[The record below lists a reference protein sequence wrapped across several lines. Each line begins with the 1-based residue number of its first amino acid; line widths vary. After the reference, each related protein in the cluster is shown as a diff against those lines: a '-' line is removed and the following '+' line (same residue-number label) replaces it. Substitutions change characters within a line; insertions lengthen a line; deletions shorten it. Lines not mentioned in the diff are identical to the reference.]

1 VIPNPLHPAVVHFPI
16 VFAVLLPLVA
26 AGGLWMIRRGAAPR
40 RAWLLPALLAGALA
54 LSAFV
59 ALKTGEAQEDRVER
73 VLRQGAI
80 HGHEEAAE
88 LFLVLSGVVFVV
100 AGVGLAGGVVGRAA
114 RIVATIG
121 AVGLVGAGYR
131 VGQSGGEL
139 VYTHGAANA
148 YVQPQTGTYGGT
160 ATPRDSSDTRRGEEV
175 REHER

>member
-1 VIPNPLHPAVVHFPI
+1 MIPNPLHPAVVHFPI

-26 AGGLWMIRRGAAPR
+26 AGALWMIRRGAAPR
-40 RAWLLPALLAGALA
+40 RAWLLPALLAAGLS

-59 ALKTGEAQEDRVER
+59 ALRTGAAQEDRVER
-73 VLRQGAI
+73 VVRGGAI

-88 LFLVLSGVVFVV
+88 LFLVLSGVVLVV
-100 AGVGLAGGVVGRAA
+100 AGVGFAGGVVGRAA

-121 AVGLVGAGYR
+121 AVGVLGAGYR

-148 YVQPQTGTYGGT
+148 YVQPQSGTYGGAAT
-160 ATPRDSSDTRRGEEV
+160 APSEEA